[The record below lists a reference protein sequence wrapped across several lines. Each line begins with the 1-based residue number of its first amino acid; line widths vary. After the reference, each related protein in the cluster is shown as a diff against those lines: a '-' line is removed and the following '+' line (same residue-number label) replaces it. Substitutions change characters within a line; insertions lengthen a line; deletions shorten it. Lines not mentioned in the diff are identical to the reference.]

1 MILLFFTKSVFAMQ
15 YAIVRNRRSV
25 IYSDYLRTSPI
36 GYVRKGRKVR
46 VGSVSRNKGRVL
58 PIVVSG
64 KIAYISV
71 SDLSILDGSEVLLP
85 KGHDS
90 IIGLEIRKRKFVFG
104 TDYFVS
110 NFTQGQYSIGQV
122 EEKTV
127 ALTGFTLKKE
137 KRKKPGSFQRY
148 GLEMLSFS
156 NEDEKLQI
164 PSLVYD
170 WVGNIYENGRL
181 KIRSVF
187 GLGFSP
193 YAIFRV
199 DPYFALNG
207 FSAHTDLG
215 LESIVYL
222 FERHSLIIK
231 TTFRAQQLLD
241 FNLPSPFSEFSP
253 LIAGGVISA
262 SFAYSY

>member
-1 MILLFFTKSVFAMQ
+1 MH
-15 YAIVRNRRSV
+15 YAIVKNKRSI
-25 IYSDYLRTSPI
+25 IYSDHLRTSPI

-46 VGSVSRNKGRVL
+46 VGSVSRSKGRVL

-71 SDLSILDGSEVLLP
+71 KDLFVLDGSEVLLP

-90 IIGLEIRKRKFVFG
+90 IVGLEIRKRKFVFG
-104 TDYFVS
+104 ADFFVS

-127 ALTGFTLKKE
+127 SLTGFTFKKE
-137 KRKKPGSFQRY
+137 KKKKSGRFKRY

-156 NEDEKLQI
+156 NDAEKLQI
-164 PSLVYD
+164 PSLVHD
-170 WVGNIYENGRL
+170 WVNTIYENGRF
-181 KIRSVF
+181 KVRSVI
-187 GLGFSP
+187 GIGFSP
-193 YAIFRV
+193 YAIYRV
-199 DPYFALNG
+199 EPYFALNG

-215 LESIVYL
+215 LESVVYL
-222 FERHSLIIK
+222 FERYSLILK
-231 TTFRAQQLLD
+231 STFRAQQLLD
-241 FNLPSPFSEFSP
+241 FNLPSPFAEFSP
-253 LIAGGVISA
+253 LISGGVISA